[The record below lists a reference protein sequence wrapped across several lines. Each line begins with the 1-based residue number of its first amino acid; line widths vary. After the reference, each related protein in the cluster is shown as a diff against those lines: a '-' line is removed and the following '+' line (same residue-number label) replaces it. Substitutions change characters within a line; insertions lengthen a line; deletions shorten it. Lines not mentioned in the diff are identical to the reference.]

1 MLATFT
7 TIILFDLH
15 DSSTH
20 RWKKIDSKKRMYGHL
35 LLFLIT
41 VGWFAY
47 FMLSARKI
55 I

>member
-7 TIILFDLH
+7 TITLFDLR

-20 RWKKIDSKKRMYGHL
+20 KWKKIDSKKRIYGHIL
-35 LLFLIT
+35 LLLIA